1 MPTADDLTALMKKWP
16 LNSITLVA
24 ATHSKLKKAANG
36 TSTQVATC
44 TTNKWTAKINEKEIY
59 NVKGPPGRREEEK
72 RRSQLLPPP
81 KAFVANHQR
90 TKKKNQSLEEA
101 QG

>member
-1 MPTADDLTALMKKWP
+1 M
-16 LNSITLVA
+16 VA

-44 TTNKWTAKINEKEIY
+44 ITNKWTAKINEKEIY

-81 KAFVANHQR
+81 KASVTKRRR
-90 TKKKNQSLEEA
+90 TEKKKNQFSD
-101 QG
+101 